1 MNVTSVPSE
10 PKKCPS
16 SAATKPPILGPDG
29 AEIEKHIGIKG
40 ADDLAALLKEHL
52 P

>member
-1 MNVTSVPSE
+1 VDPNE
-10 PKKCPS
+10 RE
-16 SAATKPPILGPDG
+16 ADLAGY
-29 AEIEKHIGIKG
+29 AEIEKHIRIKG